1 MGMVRGLSALE
12 YNNGHPASVI
22 SYIGGK
28 SALIG
33 SITPIISY
41 CAQAY
46 GLKGYYEMCGGGAR
60 MLLSLPPALFAYRS
74 YNEMDLGLCKLFACL
89 GSKEFLYDLM
99 ALLEEL
105 GCGEDAFLQAK
116 HAREFEKCMLAQGRA
131 DCELGMV
138 EGAAYA
144 FIVAMQSRAADC
156 ETFDSSRVTDRKRL
170 RSYFKRVRELD
181 LFYPTLAGVEVTLGD
196 CRELLDLLRGRDD
209 AFAYLDPPYTP
220 KEMVLSDHYG
230 DRSWT
235 FGDHERLVDRLLT
248 ANMKVALSGYANEC
262 YARLEAAGWRRLYL
276 KRVHVSSAATGRWND
291 EYLWIN
297 FECQRKVPSAT
308 SVVDSTFYFLP

>member
-1 MGMVRGLSALE
+1 MSKTKILGVLG
-12 YNNGHPASVI
+12 YDNGHPSSVV

-60 MLLSLPPALFAYRS
+60 MLLSLPPSLFEHRS

-89 GSKEFLYDLM
+89 GSKEHLYNLM
-99 ALLEEL
+99 SLLEEL
-105 GCGEDAFLQAK
+105 GCGEDVFLRAK
-116 HAREFEKCMLAQGRA
+116 HAREFEKRVLGQGRSE
-131 DCELGMV
+131 CELGMV

-144 FIVAMQSRAADC
+144 FVVAMQSRAADC

-181 LFYPTLAGVEVTLGD
+181 LFYPTLADIEVTHGD
-196 CRELLDLLRGRDD
+196 CRELFALVGGNSNC
-209 AFAYLDPPYTP
+209 FAYIDPPYVP
-220 KEMVLSDHYG
+220 GSKDMVLAAHYG
-230 DRSWT
+230 DRSWSL
-235 FGDHERLVDRLLT
+235 GDHDRLVDRLLVT
-248 ANMKVALSGYANEC
+248 KIKVALSGYENEC
-262 YARLEAAGWRRLYL
+262 YGRLEAAGWRRLYL
-276 KRVHVSSAATGRWND
+276 KQVHVSSAATGRWND

-297 FECQRKVPSAT
+297 FDIPASLEDQDCHFNYSA
-308 SVVDSTFYFLP
+308 F